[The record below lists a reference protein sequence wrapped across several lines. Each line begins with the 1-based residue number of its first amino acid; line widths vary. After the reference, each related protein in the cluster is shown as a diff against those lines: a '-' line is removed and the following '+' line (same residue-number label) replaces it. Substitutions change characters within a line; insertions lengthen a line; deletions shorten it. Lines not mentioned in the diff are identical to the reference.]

1 VPIKRD
7 YLAKLLLN
15 LGDCDPYVIALDFNF
30 TSPVIKGA
38 NNSDYY
44 CETRDL
50 ITAIETVAPHNP
62 IVLPVALSDDKSRI
76 YPSALDSI
84 PDREDEVVRGAISL
98 PFDYREIPTADRL
111 GNGKLVR
118 SLAFAAARLV
128 NPRLGARFPPG
139 GEHFPFGSLVLAE
152 DFHTFPYQE
161 ETGFS
166 RPVCK
171 ALRHKVVL
179 VGAGWHRN
187 PFGGGGLV
195 DSRQTPI
202 GPVGAVYLHANY
214 VEALLQS
221 RVYRRPAR
229 RKACWPRGSSLWSSV
244 WCWPR
249 GWGTSPSSP
258 RPC

>member
-1 VPIKRD
+1 MRFSFLGIDFSRQPFAYLFARIRSWNRPRRYWIRAAVVLVVGLFLGALLGQRYILLPTRYRIYRALNWLLPDREPIWTAVVLIGDDEYWGEHLAGRVPIKRD

-98 PFDYREIPTADRL
+98 PFDYREI
-111 GNGKLVR
+111 
-118 SLAFAAARLV
+118 
-128 NPRLGARFPPG
+128 
-139 GEHFPFGSLVLAE
+139 
-152 DFHTFPYQE
+152 
-161 ETGFS
+161 
-166 RPVCK
+166 
-171 ALRHKVVL
+171 
-179 VGAGWHRN
+179 
-187 PFGGGGLV
+187 
-195 DSRQTPI
+195 
-202 GPVGAVYLHANY
+202 
-214 VEALLQS
+214 
-221 RVYRRPAR
+221 
-229 RKACWPRGSSLWSSV
+229 
-244 WCWPR
+244 
-249 GWGTSPSSP
+249 
-258 RPC
+258 